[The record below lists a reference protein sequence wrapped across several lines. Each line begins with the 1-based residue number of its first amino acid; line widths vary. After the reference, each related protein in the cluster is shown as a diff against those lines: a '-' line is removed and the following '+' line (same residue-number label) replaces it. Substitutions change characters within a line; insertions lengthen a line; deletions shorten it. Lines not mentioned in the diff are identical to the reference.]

1 MNVLAEVGIVTLIS
15 VLLILGGLALVGL
28 TIWFWKTSRPEPPAL
43 ARLEVMSERAYRKSK
58 GVDRQFLLQMAERE
72 ARESLAASSA
82 VDTTVSSDAAEPK

>member
-1 MNVLAEVGIVTLIS
+1 MLAEVGIVTLIS
-15 VLLILGGLALVGL
+15 ALLILGGIALFGL

-72 ARESLAASSA
+72 ARESLTLSSA
-82 VDTTVSSDAAEPK
+82 VDATISSDAAESK

>member
-15 VLLILGGLALVGL
+15 VLLIVGGVALFGL

-58 GVDRQFLLQMAERE
+58 GVDRLFLLKMAERE
-72 ARESLAASSA
+72 ARESSTASDPVQS
-82 VDTTVSSDAAEPK
+82 TVSPHGAESQ

>member
-15 VLLILGGLALVGL
+15 VLLILSGVGLFGL
-28 TIWFWKTSRPEPPAL
+28 TIWFWKNSRPEPPAL

-72 ARESLAASSA
+72 ARESATVSSSA
-82 VDTTVSSDAAEPK
+82 ETTVSSDAAESK

>member
-15 VLLILGGLALVGL
+15 VLLIVGGVALFGL

-58 GVDRQFLLQMAERE
+58 GVDRLFLLKMAERE
-72 ARESLAASSA
+72 ARESSTTSES
-82 VDTTVSSDAAEPK
+82 VQSTVSPHGAESQ